1 MRDFFEIIFV
11 IIVSI
16 FNSFRSLLPLFS
28 FILSILF
35 IIALVILL
43 IVLFLTIIIFVIVS
57 IITKKSYLKLHKKC
71 LSGDYDIVISKG
83 IKLIK
88 WYKII
93 SKILPFPS
101 IKKILDNLNIFLAI
115 SFLAKNNN
123 EKFISHIEAIKYKT
137 NLKEQW
143 YTIYYL
149 MQKDVTTAS
158 EHYKK
163 LLETKDVQEDAIY
176 FIDSM
181 FLYESGETEKA
192 KQKME
197 KVYSTLNYKFT
208 KEIAEKII
216 NQN

>member
-1 MRDFFEIIFV
+1 MYD
-11 IIVSI
+11 
-16 FNSFRSLLPLFS
+16 
-28 FILSILF
+28 
-35 IIALVILL
+35 
-43 IVLFLTIIIFVIVS
+43 IIIIGGGVAGMTAALYGLRNSKKVMLIEGHS
-57 IITKKSYLKLHKKC
+57 IGGQIAESPK
-71 LSGDYDIVISKG
+71 VEN
-83 IKLIK
+83 
-88 WYKII
+88 
-93 SKILPFPS
+93 FPS

-137 NLKEQW
+137 NFKEQW

-149 MQKDVTTAS
+149 MQKDVTNAS

-163 LLETKDVQEDAIY
+163 LLETRDVQEDAVC